1 MIREIIRPEKEQL
14 IIDIPKAYVNK
25 EVEIL
30 VFPLQGIE
38 KKKSIEPDANQALEE
53 FRHLMAQLEESNINI
68 KIPEDLDIDDMIDE
82 INSDI
87 Y

>member
-1 MIREIIRPEKEQL
+1 
-14 IIDIPKAYVNK
+14 
-25 EVEIL
+25 VEIL

-38 KKKSIEPDANQALEE
+38 NKKSIEPDANQELEE
-53 FRHLMAQLEESNINI
+53 FRNFMAQVEEANI

-82 INSDI
+82 MNSDI

>member
-25 EVEIL
+25 EIEIL

-38 KKKSIEPDANQALEE
+38 NKDSIEPDANQELEE
-53 FRHLMAQLEESNINI
+53 FRHLMAQLEESNITV
-68 KIPEDLDIDDMIDE
+68 PEDLDIDEMIDE
-82 INSDI
+82 MNSDI

>member
-1 MIREIIRPEKEQL
+1 MIREIIRPEKERL

-38 KKKSIEPDANQALEE
+38 NKKSVEQDANQEIEE
-53 FRHLMAQLEESNINI
+53 FRHLMAQLEGSNI
-68 KIPEDLDIDDMIDE
+68 KVPEDLDIDDMIDE
-82 INSDI
+82 MNSDI

>member
-30 VFPLQGIE
+30 VFPLHGIE
-38 KKKSIEPDANQALEE
+38 DNKSIEQDANQEIEE
-53 FRHLMAQLEESNINI
+53 FRHLMAQLEESNI
-68 KIPEDLDIDDMIDE
+68 KVPEDLDIDDMIDE
-82 INSDI
+82 MNSDI

>member
-1 MIREIIRPEKEQL
+1 MIREIIRPDKEQL

-30 VFPLQGIE
+30 VFPIQGIE
-38 KKKSIEPDANQALEE
+38 NKKSIEPDANQELEE
-53 FRHLMAQLEESNINI
+53 FRHLMAQVEESNI
-68 KIPEDLDIDDMIDE
+68 KVPEDLDIDDMIDK

>member
-1 MIREIIRPEKEQL
+1 MIREIIRPDKEQL
-14 IIDIPKAYVNK
+14 IIDIPKAYLNK

-30 VFPLQGIE
+30 VFPIHGIE
-38 KKKSIEPDANQALEE
+38 NKKSIEPDANQELEE
-53 FRHLMAQLEESNINI
+53 FRNFMAQVEEANI

-82 INSDI
+82 MNSDI

>member
-1 MIREIIRPEKEQL
+1 MIREIIRPDREQL

-30 VFPLQGIE
+30 IFPIQGIE
-38 KKKSIEPDANQALEE
+38 NKKSIEPDANQELEE
-53 FRHLMAQLEESNINI
+53 FRNFMAQVEEANI
-68 KIPEDLDIDDMIDE
+68 KIPENLDIDDMIDE
-82 INSDI
+82 MNSDI